1 MKSLHRVVDCIK
13 IKSIEVV
20 NYVIEIA
27 DRNEEEVYQSNIT
40 VVVKIL
46 KDNWTIKTVR
56 LIEQNLTV
64 GYNYD
69 KISKKFAEKFIAK
82 NELGKMAPNPF
93 LKLLRLS

>member
-46 KDNWTIKTVR
+46 KDN
-56 LIEQNLTV
+56 
-64 GYNYD
+64 
-69 KISKKFAEKFIAK
+69 
-82 NELGKMAPNPF
+82 
-93 LKLLRLS
+93 